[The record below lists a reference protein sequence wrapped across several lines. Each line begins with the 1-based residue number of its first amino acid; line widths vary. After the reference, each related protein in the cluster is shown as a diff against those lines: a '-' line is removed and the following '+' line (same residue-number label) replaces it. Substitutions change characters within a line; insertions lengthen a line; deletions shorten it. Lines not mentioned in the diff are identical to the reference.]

1 MKSPGQW
8 AAQLSGPGAQDTDI
22 LVPCFLFS
30 LSNIIISSPADI
42 VFITELAGSAYTSTK
57 LSSHIN
63 LSNIYLVLF
72 IAFVDET
79 IEFSFLKKDLLY
91 AFIILQVINDLS
103 IQ

>member
-1 MKSPGQW
+1 MGSSAQW
-8 AAQLSGPGAQDTDI
+8 PWSTGHRHTGTL
-22 LVPCFLFS
+22 LFVFIEQY
-30 LSNIIISSPADI
+30 LISSPADI

-57 LSSHIN
+57 LSSHID

-91 AFIILQVINDLS
+91 VFIILWVINDLS